1 MRHHPSPSAPA
12 DPSRFAPSP
21 AFRAALLTLGMTLS
35 ASLLAAPTIEGPIPG
50 SPPGDPA
57 SSDLAETYPFFAT
70 YDDLA
75 KRRYVE
81 EEFYLS
87 GEADAYATD
96 GTLLAEDVPYRT
108 RILVRRPISEARSNG
123 VVLMEWQNVTAGYD
137 LDALWHGE
145 QIMRD
150 GYTWIGVSAQRVG
163 VNQLREWSPT
173 RYGELDVTA
182 DGEWMTDQLSY
193 EIFAQAAE
201 AVRGPEGADPMGGLS
216 VDKII
221 AMGGSQSAGRM
232 TVYYDRILPQI
243 ENPVFDG
250 YEFIVGTAPTREGD
264 EPVFHILSET
274 DVRTPLGRRPDSPV
288 YRRWEVAGTAH
299 SGYQG
304 QEYRRPLSE
313 RDLAGGAP
321 QYNCALEPFSRVPLH
336 HVIAAAH
343 EHMIDWIDGELPP
356 SAPYLEFDGNV
367 KARDELGL
375 AQGGIQLSQVTAP
388 TAINT
393 GSNAGESFCFLFG
406 SYEPLDDQALAELY
420 RNHGRYVTAVARTDS
435 ENVRAGYL
443 LRDDARDNLRAAAQS
458 DVGKKRR

>member
-1 MRHHPSPSAPA
+1 MRHRLSLSAPA
-12 DPSRFAPSP
+12 DPSRFAPS
-21 AFRAALLTLGMTLS
+21 AGFSAALLTLGMTFS
-35 ASLLAAPTIEGPIPG
+35 TCLLAAPVVEGPIPG
-50 SPPGDPA
+50 SPPGDPK

-70 YDDLA
+70 YEDLA

-137 LDALWHGE
+137 LDALWQSE
-145 QIMRD
+145 QITRE

-163 VNQLREWSPT
+163 VDQLREWSPT

-182 DGEWMTDQLSY
+182 DGEWVTDELSY
-193 EIFAQAAE
+193 EIFSQAAE
-201 AVRGPEGADPMGGLS
+201 AVRDPEGADPMGGLS
-216 VDKII
+216 VDKIVAI
-221 AMGGSQSAGRM
+221 GASQSARRM
-232 TVYYDRILPQI
+232 TVYYDRVLPQT
-243 ENPVFDG
+243 ENLVFDG
-250 YEFIVGTAPTREGD
+250 YQFIVGPAPTRVGD

-274 DVRTPLGRRPDSPV
+274 DVTSPRNRRPDSPV
-288 YRRWEVAGTAH
+288 YRRWEVAGSAH
-299 SGYQG
+299 SGYEG
-304 QEYRRPLSE
+304 QRYRRPLSE
-313 RDLAGGAP
+313 RDLPGGAP
-321 QYNCALEPFSRVPLH
+321 QYNCAVEPFSRVPLH

-343 EHMIDWIDGELPP
+343 EHMVDWIDGELPP
-356 SAPYLEFDGNV
+356 SAPYLEFNGAAKVRN
-367 KARDELGL
+367 ELGL

-393 GSNAGESFCFLFG
+393 GSNAGETFCFLFG
-406 SYEPLDDQALAELY
+406 SYEPLDDQTLSELY

-435 ENVRAGYL
+435 DNVRAGYL
-443 LRDDARDNLRAAAQS
+443 LRDDARDNLRTAAQS